1 MSKEIVYAILN
12 IEVIMKK
19 TTIFIISLFLI
30 NINFVYAK
38 ETVKYAAC
46 VDGDTI
52 KVFINNEEKT
62 VRLLAIDTPESVKP
76 DTLVEYYGKEA
87 SEYTCNKI
95 KKAKKIELEYDK
107 NSDKLDKYDR
117 ILAWVF
123 IDGKLLQTYLV
134 TNGYAEV
141 AYLYNDYKYT
151 DILKEKQEL
160 ASAKGLGIW
169 NTTAKEEYNKTL
181 TTNISNID
189 EDYSNIEVVIITC
202 LFLLFVFLSKTVI
215 KKK

>member
-1 MSKEIVYAILN
+1 
-12 IEVIMKK
+12 MKK
-19 TTIFIISLFLI
+19 IMMFIISIFLI

-38 ETVKYAAC
+38 ETVKYASC

-52 KVFINNEEKT
+52 KVYINNEEKT
-62 VRLLAIDTPESVKP
+62 IRLLAIDTPESVKP
-76 DTLVEYYGKEA
+76 DTEVEYYGKEA

-95 KKAKKIELEYDK
+95 KKAKKIELEYDD
-107 NSDKLDKYDR
+107 NSDKYDKYDR

-123 IDGKLLQTYLV
+123 IDGKLLQTDLV
-134 TNGYAEV
+134 ENGYAEV

-169 NTTAKEEYNKTL
+169 NTIAKKEYDKSISTD
-181 TTNISNID
+181 ISNIE
-189 EDYSNIEVVIITC
+189 EDYGNIEVLIITG
-202 LFLLFVFLSKTVI
+202 LFLLFVFISKTVL

>member
-1 MSKEIVYAILN
+1 
-12 IEVIMKK
+12 MKK
-19 TTIFIISLFLI
+19 ITIFIISIFLI
-30 NINFVYAK
+30 NINYVYAK

-52 KVFINNEEKT
+52 KVFINNEKKM

-76 DTLVEYYGKEA
+76 DNEVEYYGKEA

-95 KKAKKIELEYDK
+95 KKAKKIELEYDA
-107 NSDKLDKYDR
+107 NSDKYDKYDR
-117 ILAWVF
+117 LLAWVF
-123 IDGKLLQTYLV
+123 VDGKLLQTNLV
-134 TNGYAEV
+134 ANGYAEV

-160 ASAKGLGIW
+160 ASAKGIGIW
-169 NTTAKEEYNKTL
+169 DITAKEEYDKSISTDV
-181 TTNISNID
+181 SNID
-189 EDYSNIEVVIITC
+189 EDYSNIEVLILTG
-202 LFLLFVFLSKTVI
+202 LFLLFVFISKMVL

>member
-1 MSKEIVYAILN
+1 
-12 IEVIMKK
+12 MKK
-19 TTIFIISLFLI
+19 IIMFIISLFFL

-38 ETVKYAAC
+38 ETVKYASC

-76 DTLVEYYGKEA
+76 DTAIEYYGKEA
-87 SEYTCNKI
+87 GEYTCNKI
-95 KKAKKIELEYDK
+95 KKAKKIELEYDEK
-107 NSDKLDKYDR
+107 SDKVDRYDR

-123 IDGKLLQTYLV
+123 VDGKLLQTDLV
-134 TNGYAEV
+134 ANGYAEV

-160 ASAKGLGIW
+160 ASAKNIGIW
-169 NTTAKEEYNKTL
+169 NTTAKEEYNKSLSTD
-181 TTNISNID
+181 ISNID
-189 EDYSNIEVVIITC
+189 EDYSNIEVLILTG
-202 LFLLFVFLSKTVI
+202 LFLLFVFISKTVL

>member
-1 MSKEIVYAILN
+1 
-12 IEVIMKK
+12 MKK
-19 TTIFIISLFLI
+19 IMMFIISIFLI
-30 NINFVYAK
+30 FIYFVYAK
-38 ETVKYAAC
+38 ETVKYASC

-52 KVFINNEEKT
+52 KVYINNEEKT
-62 VRLLAIDTPESVKP
+62 IRLLAIDTPESVKP
-76 DTLVEYYGKEA
+76 DTEVEYYGKEA

-95 KKAKKIELEYDK
+95 KKAKKIELEYDD
-107 NSDKLDKYDR
+107 NSDKYDKYDR

-123 IDGKLLQTYLV
+123 IDGKLLQTDLV
-134 TNGYAEV
+134 ENGYAEV

-169 NTTAKEEYNKTL
+169 NTIAKKEYDKSISTD
-181 TTNISNID
+181 ISNIE
-189 EDYSNIEVVIITC
+189 EDYGNIEVLIITG
-202 LFLLFVFLSKTVI
+202 LFLLFVFISKTVL